1 MSRIELTTGELF
13 LRLGPTPRSR
23 SVRADR
29 LFRRLRCEEEEA
41 LAQSMLAAPRRLKP
55 EISSPEG
62 EDKA

>member
-29 LFRRLRCEEEEA
+29 LFRRLRSEDEEA
-41 LAQSMLAAPRRLKP
+41 LAQSMLTAPRRLRPKLP
-55 EISSPEG
+55 LPEG

>member
-23 SVRADR
+23 SARADR
-29 LFRRLRCEEEEA
+29 LFRRLRSEEEEA
-41 LAQSMLAAPRRLKP
+41 LAQSMLTAPRRLKP
-55 EISSPEG
+55 NLSSSED